1 MLDFIFGTLVGAI
14 VIIVGELALMY
25 VMIFKD
31 K

>member
-14 VIIVGELALMY
+14 IIIAGELALMY